1 MIRRLQALAIA
12 VILLVAAFST
22 GLPFLFYLLYL
33 AVLVVG
39 GSYIVTRL
47 GLTDLEAGYAV
58 NQLHGRVG
66 DSLRV
71 TYTLRN
77 AGRVPKLWLE
87 VHNPTNLP
95 SGLAGRALS
104 LGPLGERS
112 WIVKTPQ
119 TRRGYFRIEPLQ
131 IRTGDPFG
139 LFEA

>member
-87 VHNPTNLP
+87 
-95 SGLAGRALS
+95 
-104 LGPLGERS
+104 
-112 WIVKTPQ
+112 
-119 TRRGYFRIEPLQ
+119 RI
-131 IRTGDPFG
+131 FSS
-139 LFEA
+139 